1 MSRRHPPTRTRFPG
15 LVVSISHSAAGSSPT
30 APLTV
35 SVTCGLTQRSST
47 TLPLILT
54 VLEKSNME
62 AEWCA
67 ATWDIPAAS
76 TANAANAPIDF
87 MSFRIEELLLVG
99 YFAGTAV
106 V

>member
-1 MSRRHPPTRTRFPG
+1 
-15 LVVSISHSAAGSSPT
+15 
-30 APLTV
+30 
-35 SVTCGLTQRSST
+35 
-47 TLPLILT
+47 
-54 VLEKSNME
+54 ME